1 MGRAKNG
8 AHSTRPFSILVLV
21 RWSISD
27 QDNDSLEK

>member
-1 MGRAKNG
+1 MGRAENG
-8 AHSTRPFSILVLV
+8 AHSNRPFSILVLV